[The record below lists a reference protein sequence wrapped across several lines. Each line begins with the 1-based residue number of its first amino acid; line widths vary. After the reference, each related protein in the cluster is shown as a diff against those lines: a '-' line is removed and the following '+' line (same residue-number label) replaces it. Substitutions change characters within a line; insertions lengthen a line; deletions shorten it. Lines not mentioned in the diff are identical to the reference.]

1 MGKCNRVG
9 LTAVRIVGSG
19 FYFSGGKSNRVES
32 TEKGNKMNE
41 QKHDAEWTHIET
53 EGRGEQLYIVGQSI
67 GKAHCM
73 KIKDGIICRFGEGH
87 PG

>member
-1 MGKCNRVG
+1 
-9 LTAVRIVGSG
+9 
-19 FYFSGGKSNRVES
+19 
-32 TEKGNKMNE
+32 MNE